1 MPGII
6 STFKSGE
13 PSLAEML
20 SDINYGK
27 IQLPDFQ
34 RGWIWYDDHIR
45 SLIDSVSMSYPIGA
59 VMLLQTGGDGAKF
72 QPRLI
77 EGVDP
82 RYASN
87 FWGSDH
93 WLDYKSY
100 ELLM

>member
-1 MPGII
+1 
-6 STFKSGE
+6 
-13 PSLAEML
+13 
-20 SDINYGK
+20 
-27 IQLPDFQ
+27 
-34 RGWIWYDDHIR
+34 
-45 SLIDSVSMSYPIGA
+45 
-59 VMLLQTGGDGAKF
+59 MLLQIGGDGAKF

-77 EGVDP
+77 EGVDS